1 MRKLQMFD
9 STLRDG
15 AQGEGISF
23 SLEDKLKILTRL
35 DSFGVDFVEAGNPG
49 SNPKDLEFFKQAE
62 KLGLKTAKLVS
73 FGSTK
78 RKEINPEDDGN
89 LKALL
94 TANTEYIAIFGKSWD
109 MHVDKILRVS
119 HAENLDMIERTIKY
133 LTGLG
138 KKIIFDAEHF
148 FDGYKHNPD
157 YAIETLKAAERA
169 GAVCLCLCETN
180 GGCFPDEI
188 TKIIQHVKSCVN
200 TPLGIHCH
208 NDNGCGVAN
217 SLAAVN
223 AGVAQVQGT
232 FIGIG
237 ERTGNANLAV
247 LIANLQLKLGFGC
260 VPPESLPLLKETAH
274 FIAETA
280 NIALPS
286 SMPYVGSSA
295 FAHKGGMH
303 VDGVSKDPATFE
315 HITPE
320 SVGNERNF
328 LLSEVSGRAVTFAKL
343 EKIIPDLQK
352 SDPIVQTL
360 TTRIKEL
367 EHEGYQFEAAGASFE
382 LLVYKEL
389 GLFLPY
395 FEIIDFKIISS
406 HYTAEPAE
414 EKSPLPGRGSKFSK
428 ASALINVRVGDK
440 HEITADEGD
449 GPVNAID
456 KALRKALERF
466 YPALK
471 DMRLVD
477 FKVRIIGGSGSDD
490 GIGQNTAATT
500 RVLIESTDGKTSW
513 TTVGASRDIIN
524 ASMMALLDSLEY
536 MLYTNRETNFN

>member
-1 MRKLQMFD
+1 MKKLQIFD

-35 DSFGVDFVEAGNPG
+35 DAFGVDFVEAGNPG
-49 SNPKDLEFFKQAE
+49 SNPKDLEFFKQAGT
-62 KLGLKTAKLVS
+62 LGLRTKLVS

-78 RKEINPEDDGN
+78 RKEIAPEDDDN

-94 TANTEYIAIFGKSWD
+94 SANTEYIAIFGKSWD

-119 HAENLDMIERTIKY
+119 HEENLDMIERTIRY
-133 LTGLG
+133 LTSLG

-148 FDGYKHNPD
+148 FDGYKANPG
-157 YAIETLKAAERA
+157 YAIETLKTAERA

-188 TKIIQHVKSCVN
+188 EKIIHAVN
-200 TPLGIHCH
+200 SELNSPLGIHCH
-208 NDNGCGVAN
+208 NDSGCGVAN

-223 AGVAQVQGT
+223 AGAVQVQGT
-232 FIGIG
+232 FVGIG

-247 LIANLQLKLGFGC
+247 LIANLQLKLGYDC
-260 VPPESLPLLKETAH
+260 VPAESLPLLKETALY
-274 FIAETA
+274 IAETA
-280 NIALPS
+280 NIVLPN

-343 EKIIPDLQK
+343 EKIIPNLQK

-360 TTRIKEL
+360 TTKIKEL

-382 LLVYKEL
+382 LLVLKEL
-389 GLFLPY
+389 GLFQPY
-395 FEIIDFKIISS
+395 FEIVDFKIISS
-406 HYTAEPAE
+406 NYT
-414 EKSPLPGRGSKFSK
+414 K
-428 ASALINVRVGDK
+428 ASSFIKVRVNDDF
-440 HEITADEGD
+440 EITADEGN

-456 KALRKALERF
+456 KALRKALEKF
-466 YPALK
+466 YPILK
-471 DMRLVD
+471 EMRLVD
-477 FKVRIIGGSGSDD
+477 FKVRIVSGSD
-490 GIGQNTAATT
+490 NTAATT

-513 TTVGASRDIIN
+513 TTVGASKDIIN

-536 MLYTNRETNFN
+536 MLYNSSREKL